1 MIYTKI
7 NIIHCWDFFL
17 WRIIW
22 RVATLLNLTFF
33 IDSLLNYFFFLLRA
47 FKMLRTD
54 SESFIE
60 WSELYEQICND
71 FFKSNYSLSYVYRN
85 LFTLLFLIESI
96 SFTELKVW
104 VFLNSVSTYFF
115 DSEFSN
121 VILNFIWLPSGS
133 ISVDSIIIFLLEWK
147 DPIYFFNL
155 Y

>member
-1 MIYTKI
+1 M
-7 NIIHCWDFFL
+7 
-17 WRIIW
+17 W

-54 SESFIE
+54 NESFIE

-71 FFKSNYSLSYVYRN
+71 FFNSNWSLDSSCVYRN

-96 SFTELKVW
+96 SFTELKVC

-121 VILNFIWLPSGS
+121 VILNFIWFPSGS
-133 ISVDSIIIFLLEWK
+133 MSVDSIIYLLEWK
-147 DPIYFFNL
+147 DPIYYLIINIIFKVSTL
-155 Y
+155 T